1 MERQGV
7 KHQGIPESG
16 KVLLTSTPQLS
27 AVHVPQKLGRGGQQ
41 AVSDPHVT
49 TAWNEVGRS
58 ETEVATLAKVT
69 TLPKIGEEKG

>member
-1 MERQGV
+1 
-7 KHQGIPESG
+7 
-16 KVLLTSTPQLS
+16 
-27 AVHVPQKLGRGGQQ
+27 VPQKLGRGGQQ

-58 ETEVATLAKVT
+58 ETEVVTLAKVT